1 LSAISDIHLPSF
13 VTYFT
18 PYIHTFASFLRQ
30 CASITHP
37 RIFLIHTSP
46 HETHG
51 ITRAD
56 DPLDITRPARVMS
69 DDPTHRRRSASIVHA
84 AGGKHMASSKSKSKH
99 AYRQSSISLGT
110 NGTTDPKTGVIH
122 EDSDPGPSSSDLEMN
137 DMRSDDDDMTDDEE
151 TGLTQAERRKR
162 RRRKRRSTMLD
173 ERVAGSNGGN
183 MGDLKR
189 TEEELAKANLVRM
202 YGVNAILIALWYTFS
217 ISISVYNK
225 WMFSKEN
232 LDFHFPLFTTSLHM
246 VVQFTCASAVL
257 FLFPQLR
264 PGAGSADTHAQGY
277 SAVDGDE
284 DGHERRSSPPPENK
298 GPLMTRWFYF
308 TRIGPCGTAT
318 ALDIGL
324 GNFSLRFISLT
335 FFTMCK
341 SSVLAFVLLFAFIF
355 RLEKPSW
362 RLGGIITL
370 MSVGVIM
377 MVAGETAFN
386 ALGFILVMTASFC
399 SGFRWSLTQILLLRN
414 PATSNPFSSI
424 FFLTPV
430 MFLSLFLL
438 ALPIEGPSNLM
449 TGLHTLAETKGVLLG
464 TLIMLFPGAL
474 AFLMVAAEFALLKRT
489 SVVTLSVCGIFK
501 EVLTISAAGA
511 VFGDELSPINVSGL
525 VVTIASIAAYNYLKY
540 LKMRSDAQKQA
551 HEFLEDEGAVEE
563 GDLSDGPKNV
573 SDGLSYDGTQ
583 SNEPKRHK
591 QTSALMRH
599 SLSLAIGDNGFSSQ
613 HGAVQGGSSQ
623 SPVKRPENLK

>member
-1 LSAISDIHLPSF
+1 
-13 VTYFT
+13 
-18 PYIHTFASFLRQ
+18 
-30 CASITHP
+30 
-37 RIFLIHTSP
+37 
-46 HETHG
+46 
-51 ITRAD
+51 
-56 DPLDITRPARVMS
+56 
-69 DDPTHRRRSASIVHA
+69 
-84 AGGKHMASSKSKSKH
+84 
-99 AYRQSSISLGT
+99 
-110 NGTTDPKTGVIH
+110 
-122 EDSDPGPSSSDLEMN
+122 
-137 DMRSDDDDMTDDEE
+137 
-151 TGLTQAERRKR
+151 
-162 RRRKRRSTMLD
+162 
-173 ERVAGSNGGN
+173 
-183 MGDLKR
+183 
-189 TEEELAKANLVRM
+189 
-202 YGVNAILIALWYTFS
+202 
-217 ISISVYNK
+217 
-225 WMFSKEN
+225 
-232 LDFHFPLFTTSLHM
+232 
-246 VVQFTCASAVL
+246 
-257 FLFPQLR
+257 
-264 PGAGSADTHAQGY
+264 
-277 SAVDGDE
+277 
-284 DGHERRSSPPPENK
+284 
-298 GPLMTRWFYF
+298 MTRWFYL

-370 MSVGVIM
+370 MSIGVVM

-430 MFLSLFLL
+430 MFFALFLL
-438 ALPIEGPSNLM
+438 ALPIEGPSAVLE
-449 TGLHTLAETKGVLLG
+449 GLHTLAKTKGIFLG
-464 TLIMLFPGAL
+464 TLIMLFPGFL
-474 AFLMVAAEFALLKRT
+474 AFMMVAAEFALLKRT

-551 HEFLEDEGAVEE
+551 HELLEEERDEGSGGE
-563 GDLSDGPKNV
+563 GAKAGDR
-573 SDGLSYDGTQ
+573 LSYDDT
-583 SNEPKRHK
+583 EPEEPRRHHR

-599 SLSLAIGDNGFSSQ
+599 SLSLAVGEAHSQ
-613 HGAVQGGSSQ
+613 HGPGQSSSQ
-623 SPVKRPENLK
+623 SPVKRPENLE

>member
-1 LSAISDIHLPSF
+1 M
-13 VTYFT
+13 
-18 PYIHTFASFLRQ
+18 
-30 CASITHP
+30 
-37 RIFLIHTSP
+37 
-46 HETHG
+46 G
-51 ITRAD
+51 
-56 DPLDITRPARVMS
+56 

-84 AGGKHMASSKSKSKH
+84 AGGKHMASSKGGSKSKH
-99 AYRQSSISLGT
+99 GYRQSSLSLGT
-110 NGTTDPKTGVIH
+110 NGTIDPKSVIH
-122 EDSDPGPSSSDLEMN
+122 EDSDPAPSSSDLEMN
-137 DMRSDDDDMTDDEE
+137 DMRSDDEVNEMTDDEE
-151 TGLTQAERRKR
+151 TGLTQAERKKR

-173 ERVAGSNGGN
+173 ERVAASGGNGNGN

-189 TEEELAKANLVRM
+189 IEEELAKANLVRM
-202 YGVNAILIALWYTFS
+202 YGVNAVLIALWYTFS

-246 VVQFTCASAVL
+246 VVQFTCASGVL
-257 FLFPQLR
+257 YFFPNLR
-264 PGAGSADTHAQGY
+264 PGAGSVDAQHAQGY
-277 SAVDGDE
+277 LQVDGDDE
-284 DGHERRSSPPPENK
+284 EGERRSSPPPAESK
-298 GPLMTRWFYF
+298 GPLMTRWFYL

-362 RLGGIITL
+362 RLLGIITL

-430 MFLSLFLL
+430 MFLALFIL
-438 ALPIEGPSNLM
+438 ALPIEGTANLLE
-449 TGLHTLAETKGVLLG
+449 GLHILAETKGLFLG

-501 EVLTISAAGA
+501 EVLTISVAGA

-540 LKMRSDAQKQA
+540 LKLRSDAQKEA
-551 HEFLEDEGAVEE
+551 HEQLEDQAEDDRERSESESGENSKVGER
-563 GDLSDGPKNV
+563 
-573 SDGLSYDGTQ
+573 LSYDETE
-583 SNEPKRHK
+583 SSDEPPRRHR

-599 SLSLAIGDNGFSSQ
+599 SLSLATGENHSL
-613 HGAVQGGSSQ
+613 HGASSSQ
-623 SPVKRPENLK
+623 SPVKRPGDLE

>member
-1 LSAISDIHLPSF
+1 M
-13 VTYFT
+13 
-18 PYIHTFASFLRQ
+18 
-30 CASITHP
+30 
-37 RIFLIHTSP
+37 
-46 HETHG
+46 G
-51 ITRAD
+51 
-56 DPLDITRPARVMS
+56 

-84 AGGKHMASSKSKSKH
+84 AGGKHMASSNSKKIKH
-99 AYRQSSISLGT
+99 GYRQSSLSLGT
-110 NGTTDPKTGVIH
+110 NGSVDPKGVIH
-122 EDSDPGPSSSDLEMN
+122 EDSDPAPSSSDLEMN
-137 DMRSDDDDMTDDEE
+137 DMRSDEDEITDDEE

-173 ERVAGSNGGN
+173 ERVAGGNGN
-183 MGDLKR
+183 LGDLKR

-217 ISISVYNK
+217 IAISVYNK

-232 LDFHFPLFTTSLHM
+232 LDFHFPLFTTSFHM
-246 VVQFTCASAVL
+246 VVQFTCASGVL
-257 FLFPQLR
+257 FFFPQLR
-264 PGAGSADTHAQGY
+264 PGAAASVDAHAQGY
-277 SAVDGDE
+277 SQVDGDE
-284 DGHERRSSPPPENK
+284 EGREHTQQRSSPPPESK
-298 GPLMTRWFYF
+298 GPLMTRWFYL

-370 MSVGVIM
+370 MSIGVIM

-430 MFLSLFLL
+430 MFLALFIL
-438 ALPIEGPSNLM
+438 ALPIEGTSDLIE
-449 TGLHTLAETKGVLLG
+449 GLHALAETKGIFLG

-474 AFLMVAAEFALLKRT
+474 AFMMVAAEFALLKRT

-511 VFGDELSPINVSGL
+511 IFGDELSPINVSGL

-551 HEFLEDEGAVEE
+551 HEALEEESDNLSGGEGAK
-563 GDLSDGPKNV
+563 DSDR
-573 SDGLSYDGTQ
+573 LSYDDT
-583 SNEPKRHK
+583 EPEEPRRHR

-599 SLSLAIGDNGFSSQ
+599 SLSLATGEHSQ
-613 HGAVQGGSSQ
+613 HGAGQSSSQ
-623 SPVKRPENLK
+623 SPVKRPENLE

>member
-1 LSAISDIHLPSF
+1 MGGED
-13 VTYFT
+13 
-18 PYIHTFASFLRQ
+18 
-30 CASITHP
+30 
-37 RIFLIHTSP
+37 
-46 HETHG
+46 
-51 ITRAD
+51 
-56 DPLDITRPARVMS
+56 
-69 DDPTHRRRSASIVHA
+69 THRRRSASIVQA
-84 AGGKHMASSKSKSKH
+84 AGGKHMGSIKSNKH
-99 AYRQSSISLGT
+99 KHGYRQSSISLAGHH
-110 NGTTDPKTGVIH
+110 NGSNNADSSTAVIH
-122 EDSDPGPSSSDLEMN
+122 EDSAPSSSDVEMN
-137 DMRSDDDDMTDDEE
+137 DMRSDDEEEITDDEE

-173 ERVAGSNGGN
+173 ERVAGGNGN
-183 MGDLKR
+183 PGDLKR
-189 TEEELAKANLVRM
+189 TEEQLAKANLLSM
-202 YGVNAILIALWYTFS
+202 YGVNAVLIALWYTFS

-257 FLFPQLR
+257 YFFPHLR
-264 PGAGSADTHAQGY
+264 PGAGGADPHAQGY
-277 SAVDGDE
+277 SQVEGDE
-284 DGHERRSSPPPENK
+284 DGLERRNSTPPESK
-298 GPLMTRWFYF
+298 GPLMTRWFYL

-370 MSVGVIM
+370 MSIGVVM

-430 MFLSLFLL
+430 MFLALLIL
-438 ALPIEGPSNLM
+438 ALPIEGPSNVLE
-449 TGLHTLAETKGVLLG
+449 GLHTLAEAKGIFLV

-474 AFLMVAAEFALLKRT
+474 AFMMVAAESALLKRT

-525 VVTIASIAAYNYLKY
+525 IVTIASIAAYNYLKY

-551 HEFLEDEGAVEE
+551 HELLEEERDEGSGGE
-563 GDLSDGPKNV
+563 GAKGSDR
-573 SDGLSYDGTQ
+573 LSYDDA
-583 SNEPKRHK
+583 EPEEPRRHR

-599 SLSLAIGDNGFSSQ
+599 SLSLAVGEAHSQ
-613 HGAVQGGSSQ
+613 HGPGQSSSQ
-623 SPVKRPENLK
+623 SPVKRPENLE

>member
-1 LSAISDIHLPSF
+1 
-13 VTYFT
+13 
-18 PYIHTFASFLRQ
+18 
-30 CASITHP
+30 
-37 RIFLIHTSP
+37 
-46 HETHG
+46 
-51 ITRAD
+51 
-56 DPLDITRPARVMS
+56 
-69 DDPTHRRRSASIVHA
+69 
-84 AGGKHMASSKSKSKH
+84 
-99 AYRQSSISLGT
+99 
-110 NGTTDPKTGVIH
+110 
-122 EDSDPGPSSSDLEMN
+122 
-137 DMRSDDDDMTDDEE
+137 
-151 TGLTQAERRKR
+151 
-162 RRRKRRSTMLD
+162 
-173 ERVAGSNGGN
+173 
-183 MGDLKR
+183 
-189 TEEELAKANLVRM
+189 
-202 YGVNAILIALWYTFS
+202 
-217 ISISVYNK
+217 
-225 WMFSKEN
+225 MFSKEN

-246 VVQFTCASAVL
+246 VVQFACASAVL
-257 FLFPQLR
+257 FFVPHLR
-264 PGAGSADTHAQGY
+264 PGAVSADSHAHAY
-277 SAVDGDE
+277 SQVDGSEEARDHS
-284 DGHERRSSPPPENK
+284 GRRNSSPPESK
-298 GPLMTRWFYF
+298 GTLMTRWFYF

-370 MSVGVIM
+370 MSIGVIM

-430 MFLSLFLL
+430 MFLALFLL
-438 ALPIEGPSNLM
+438 ALPIEGTKNVIE
-449 TGLHTLAETKGVLLG
+449 GLHILAETKGILLG
-464 TLIMLFPGAL
+464 SLIMLFPGFL

-551 HEFLEDEGAVEE
+551 HEFLEEEAAEESAKPGAGGAGGDGRSSYEDADSDEPG
-563 GDLSDGPKNV
+563 
-573 SDGLSYDGTQ
+573 
-583 SNEPKRHK
+583 RHR
-591 QTSALMRH
+591 QTSALMRN
-599 SLSLAIGDNGFSSQ
+599 SLSLATGEQ
-613 HGAVQGGSSQ
+613 HGAGQGSSSTQ
-623 SPVKRPENLK
+623 SPVKRPENLE

>member
-1 LSAISDIHLPSF
+1 MGEDA
-13 VTYFT
+13 
-18 PYIHTFASFLRQ
+18 
-30 CASITHP
+30 
-37 RIFLIHTSP
+37 
-46 HETHG
+46 
-51 ITRAD
+51 
-56 DPLDITRPARVMS
+56 
-69 DDPTHRRRSASIVHA
+69 HRRRSASIVQA
-84 AGGKHMASSKSKSKH
+84 AGGKHHHMGSTRKSKH
-99 AYRQSSISLGT
+99 GYRQSSVSIAGHPNASNT
-110 NGTTDPKTGVIH
+110 ADSSTAVIH
-122 EDSDPGPSSSDLEMN
+122 EDSAPSSSDVEMN
-137 DMRSDDDDMTDDEE
+137 DMRSDDDDDEVTDDEE

-173 ERVAGSNGGN
+173 ERVAGGNGN
-183 MGDLKR
+183 PGDLKR
-189 TEEELAKANLVRM
+189 TEEQLAKANLLSM
-202 YGVNAILIALWYTFS
+202 YGVNAVLIAMWYTFS

-257 FLFPQLR
+257 FFFPHLR
-264 PGAGSADTHAQGY
+264 PGAGGVDPHAQGY
-277 SAVDGDE
+277 SQVEGDE
-284 DGHERRSSPPPENK
+284 DGLERRNSAPPESK
-298 GPLMTRWFYF
+298 GPLMTRWFYL

-370 MSVGVIM
+370 MSIGVVM

-430 MFLSLFLL
+430 MFFALLIL
-438 ALPIEGPSNLM
+438 ALPIEGPSNVIE
-449 TGLHTLAETKGVLLG
+449 GLHTLAETKGIFLG

-474 AFLMVAAEFALLKRT
+474 AFMMVAAEFALLKRT

-551 HEFLEDEGAVEE
+551 HELLEGERDEGSGGE
-563 GDLSDGPKNV
+563 GAKASDR
-573 SDGLSYDGTQ
+573 LSYDD
-583 SNEPKRHK
+583 NEIEEPRRHR

-599 SLSLAIGDNGFSSQ
+599 SLSLAVGEAHSQ
-613 HGAVQGGSSQ
+613 HGAGQSSSQ
-623 SPVKRPENLK
+623 SPVKRPENLE

>member
-1 LSAISDIHLPSF
+1 MGE
-13 VTYFT
+13 
-18 PYIHTFASFLRQ
+18 Q
-30 CASITHP
+30 
-37 RIFLIHTSP
+37 
-46 HETHG
+46 
-51 ITRAD
+51 
-56 DPLDITRPARVMS
+56 
-69 DDPTHRRRSASIVHA
+69 HRRRSASIVHA
-84 AGGKHMASSKSKSKH
+84 AGGKHMASSKTH
-99 AYRQSSISLGT
+99 HGYRQSSISLG
-110 NGTTDPKTGVIH
+110 NNAAADPSTGIIH

-137 DMRSDDDDMTDDEE
+137 DMRSDDEDDDELADDEE

-162 RRRKRRSTMLD
+162 RRKRRRSTLLG
-173 ERVAGSNGGN
+173 ERVAGNGN
-183 MGDLKR
+183 MGDAKK
-189 TEEELAKANLVRM
+189 TEEELAQASLMRL
-202 YGVNAILIALWYTFS
+202 YGVNAILIGMWYTFS

-257 FLFPQLR
+257 FFVPHLR
-264 PGAGSADTHAQGY
+264 PGAGSVDSHAHAY
-277 SAVDGDE
+277 SQVDGSEE
-284 DGHERRSSPPPENK
+284 DRGRHGGRRNSSPSESK

-370 MSVGVIM
+370 MSIGVIM

-430 MFLSLFLL
+430 MFLALFLL
-438 ALPIEGPSNLM
+438 ALPIEGTANVIE
-449 TGLHTLAETKGVLLG
+449 GLHILADTKGILLG
-464 TLIMLFPGAL
+464 SLIMLFPGFL

-551 HEFLEDEGAVEE
+551 HEFLEEEAAEESGKPDGAGGDGRFSYEDADSDE
-563 GDLSDGPKNV
+563 PR
-573 SDGLSYDGTQ
+573 
-583 SNEPKRHK
+583 RHL
-591 QTSALMRH
+591 QTSALMRN
-599 SLSLAIGDNGFSSQ
+599 SLSLNTGGELAVPNQQ
-613 HGAVQGGSSQ
+613 HGAGQGSSSSH
-623 SPVKRPENLK
+623 SPVKRPENLE

>member
-1 LSAISDIHLPSF
+1 MGE
-13 VTYFT
+13 
-18 PYIHTFASFLRQ
+18 Q
-30 CASITHP
+30 
-37 RIFLIHTSP
+37 
-46 HETHG
+46 
-51 ITRAD
+51 
-56 DPLDITRPARVMS
+56 
-69 DDPTHRRRSASIVHA
+69 HRRRSTSIVHHA
-84 AGGKHMASSKSKSKH
+84 AGGKHMASSKTH
-99 AYRQSSISLGT
+99 HGYRQSSISLG
-110 NGTTDPKTGVIH
+110 NNAVNDPTTGIIH

-137 DMRSDDDDMTDDEE
+137 DMRSDDEDDDDLTDDEE

-162 RRRKRRSTMLD
+162 RRRRRRSTLLG
-173 ERVAGSNGGN
+173 ERVAGNGN
-183 MGDLKR
+183 MGDMKK
-189 TEEELAKANLVRM
+189 TEEQLATASLMRL
-202 YGVNAILIALWYTFS
+202 YGVNAILIGLWYTFS

-257 FLFPQLR
+257 FFFPQLR
-264 PGAGSADTHAQGY
+264 PGAGSVDPHAHGY
-277 SAVDGDE
+277 SQVDGGDE
-284 DGHERRSSPPPENK
+284 AREHSGRRNSSPPENK
-298 GPLMTRWFYF
+298 GPLMTRWFYL

-370 MSVGVIM
+370 MSIGVIM

-430 MFLSLFLL
+430 MFIALFLL
-438 ALPIEGPSNLM
+438 ALPIEGTQNVLE
-449 TGLHTLAETKGVLLG
+449 GIHILAETKGILLG
-464 TLIMLFPGAL
+464 AMIMLFPGFL

-551 HEFLEDEGAVEE
+551 HEMLEDEGDDEDSSSSRKPTSKSGGGE
-563 GDLSDGPKNV
+563 DG
-573 SDGLSYDGTQ
+573 GRFSYEDADVD
-583 SNEPKRHK
+583 EPGRHR
-591 QTSALMRH
+591 QTSCLMRH
-599 SLSLAIGDNGFSSQ
+599 SLSLATGGDQLAVPGNQ
-613 HGAVQGGSSQ
+613 QYGAGGQGGGGSSTSQ
-623 SPVKRPENLK
+623 SPVKRPENLE